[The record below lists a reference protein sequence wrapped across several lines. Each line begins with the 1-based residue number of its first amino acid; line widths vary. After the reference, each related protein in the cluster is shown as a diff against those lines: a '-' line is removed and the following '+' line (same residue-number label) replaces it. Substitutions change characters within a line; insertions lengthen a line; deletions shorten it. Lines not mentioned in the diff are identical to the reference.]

1 MHDVADQQLPP
12 AGKLCLDHVAH
23 FVPEVDA
30 ASDALTRLGFTLT
43 PFSPQSHRL
52 QPDSPLVPAGTGN
65 RCVMLSAGYLE
76 FLTPLADTPIAG
88 QLRTAMGRY
97 VGVHLI
103 AFGTSQAQS
112 DHARLTQAGFSPL
125 DAVALQRQIETL
137 QGMDTARFTVVRVL
151 PGTMAEGRIQYC
163 QHLTPRLVWQS
174 RWLEHPN
181 GATGLTG
188 VLLCVADPREAAQ
201 RYARFTGLTP
211 QPNGNA
217 WRIDTVR
224 GYLAFIESTTSR
236 VTDASLLL
244 WSLLQNSGLR
254 VALVGSSD
262 FPCFD
267 ESLERSPRTSAFL
280 EDAAGYEGWLDALRR
295 GRAVLSR
302 GRGEGLNLRAGA
314 ARLGEEIRVRAGE
327 PVRLSVEASFVEP
340 GEVHRLEGA
349 DRSPARPESGS
360 DRPVDILGR
369 GDGKTGIALAVRRA
383 RHIDR
388 V

>member
-224 GYLAFIESTTSR
+224 GYLAFIDSALCRSTFGVEPPSLPWIAGYTLECSDLSR
-236 VTDASLLL
+236 ARDVLQRNGIAPNALPDKRLFVELPPALGSLLL
-244 WSLLQNSGLR
+244 
-254 VALVGSSD
+254 
-262 FPCFD
+262 F
-267 ESLERSPRTSAFL
+267 E
-280 EDAAGYEGWLDALRR
+280 
-295 GRAVLSR
+295 
-302 GRGEGLNLRAGA
+302 
-314 ARLGEEIRVRAGE
+314 
-327 PVRLSVEASFVEP
+327 
-340 GEVHRLEGA
+340 
-349 DRSPARPESGS
+349 PARSAPISF
-360 DRPVDILGR
+360 
-369 GDGKTGIALAVRRA
+369 
-383 RHIDR
+383 
-388 V
+388 